1 MSNLNLKEELYKELE
16 LKLDLSIKGISVD
29 AEELA
34 KLDPEVVNPNVLKGG
49 RQGLPFDFVGSKL
62 PNSGASLTNKPD
74 SIYGFEVV
82 DDKPYIVKYGR
93 NKTLIGEIEFKKRR
107 PQPEIFNRLTADGV
121 PYNTIASLNENG
133 QVHVN
138 YSSECVL
145 KEKGVDCYFCNY
157 SNRNATV
164 KTPQQVGEVYS
175 ELYLAGL
182 GKHLNLTSGFMH
194 ERRELEF
201 YLDVAEEIQRR
212 TGLKEFRGTAVVGPS
227 VDLTTIEKYKEAG
240 FYSIRMNIEIWDK
253 NIWKAICPGKD
264 QYCGGWDN
272 WVKALEH
279 AVAVFGKGKVA
290 SNIVGGIESKKSI
303 LEGAEYKISRGI
315 VASASSFRPTEGSFL
330 EGHNTPTTEWH
341 WDLQKKIAA
350 LYKNYDFTLDDLH
363 NVSPGAGLAV
373 TLFQAEQEDFE
384 NGKLRPYKY
393 PEF

>member
-1 MSNLNLKEELYKELE
+1 MSNLKEELYNELE

-29 AEELA
+29 AEEVA
-34 KLDPEVVNPNVLKGG
+34 KLDPAKVNPNFFKKVY
-49 RQGLPFDFVGSKL
+49 QGPTYDFVDSKL
-62 PNSGASLTNKPD
+62 PNSGNQLEIRPD
-74 SIYGFEVV
+74 SVYGIEAE
-82 DDKPYIVKYGR
+82 DGKPVIVKYGR
-93 NKTLIGEIEFKKRR
+93 KKIRIGEIEFKER
-107 PQPEIFNRLTADGV
+107 PKPEILNRLTSDGV
-121 PYNTIASLNENG
+121 PYNTIASISELG

-145 KEKGVDCYFCNY
+145 KEKGEDCYFCNY
-157 SNRNATV
+157 SVRNATV

-264 QYCGGWDN
+264 KYCGGWDN

-279 AVAVFGKGKVA
+279 AVDVFGKGKVG
-290 SNIVGGIESKKSI
+290 SNIVGGVEPKKSI

-315 VASASSFRPTEGSFL
+315 LASASTWRPVEDSFL
-330 EGHNTPTTEWH
+330 EGHSTPTTAWH
-341 WDLQKKIAA
+341 LDLQKKIAA
-350 LYKNYDFTLDDLH
+350 LYKKYDFSLDDLH
-363 NVSPGAGLAV
+363 RVSPSAGLA
-373 TLFQAEQEDFE
+373 TTIFQIEQEDFE
-384 NGKLRPYKY
+384 DGKLRQWQF
-393 PEF
+393 PELDK

>member
-1 MSNLNLKEELYKELE
+1 MSNLKEELYNELE

-29 AEELA
+29 AEEIA
-34 KLDPEVVNPNVLKGG
+34 KLDPAKVNPNFFKKVY
-49 RQGLPFDFVGSKL
+49 QGPSYDFIDSKL
-62 PNSGASLTNKPD
+62 PNSGNQLEIKPD
-74 SIYGFEVV
+74 SIYGIEAE
-82 DDKPYIVKYGR
+82 DGKPVIVKYGR
-93 NKTLIGEIEFKKRR
+93 KKIRIGEIEFKER
-107 PQPEIFNRLTADGV
+107 PKPEILNRLTSDGV
-121 PYNTIASLNENG
+121 PYNTIASISELG

-145 KEKGVDCYFCNY
+145 KEKGEDCYFCNY
-157 SNRNATV
+157 SVRNATV

-264 QYCGGWDN
+264 KYCGGWDN

-279 AVAVFGKGKVA
+279 AVDVFGKGKVG
-290 SNIVGGIESKKSI
+290 SNIVGGVEPKKSI

-315 VASASSFRPTEGSFL
+315 LASASTWRPVEDSFL
-330 EGHNTPTTEWH
+330 EGHSSPTTAWH
-341 WDLQKKIAA
+341 LDLQKKIAA
-350 LYKNYDFTLDDLH
+350 LYKKYDFTLDDLH
-363 NVSPGAGLAV
+363 RVSPSAGLAA
-373 TLFQAEQEDFE
+373 TIFQIEQEDFE
-384 NGKLRPYKY
+384 DGKLRQWQF
-393 PEF
+393 PELDK